1 MWHYVRKY
9 LHFAVIAALLMVGE
23 VCMDLVQPSLM
34 STIVDKGVLG
44 VTDADAGAGV
54 GAGVGGMDVILSTGL
69 VMVVAA
75 VFGGACGSGNNVF
88 ANMCVQNIGNLMRKD
103 TFSRIMG
110 MSFSQVDRFSAGS
123 LITRVTNDITQV
135 EMYVE
140 TFIRGVIR
148 TGLMMVGSIWFMF
161 QLNEAFGLLTLAA
174 FPVALVLLVACLR
187 KATPLFARLQG
198 LLDQVNS
205 VMQED
210 LGGIR
215 TIKACVREA
224 AEKKRFGAANAKLV
238 ATQLRALLIFA
249 MLNPAMNCLMYVV
262 VAVLLW
268 MGGYQTQDGAIT
280 PGIVMAAITYATQLL
295 GSILRLVMLSQE
307 LSRGSASWARVKE
320 VLGCRSEFEAG
331 AGIDA
336 ASAAPVPASGAPA
349 ASIPMLAMSAAP
361 VVAAAPGA
369 LAVSPAPAAE
379 GLRVEF
385 ENVTFSF
392 PAAESPVL
400 EGVTFD
406 IGAGQTV
413 VIMGPTGCGKTTL
426 TSLIPRFY
434 DVSSGAVRVDGVDV
448 RAWSPALLRDK
459 VAVALQSAEL
469 FGATIADNIAWG
481 RPFASLSEIE
491 GAARVAQAH
500 EFIMRTPQGYDTPLG
515 QRGMSLSGGQRQ
527 RLALAR
533 MVLKAAPVMILD
545 DATSALD
552 LQTEACFLQALDQ
565 AAPHATKIM
574 VVQRVAS
581 ARHADKIV
589 LLDGRRVAGVGTHQE
604 LLASNALYQ
613 EICASQ
619 FGSVDELEVSSGKVG
634 SHAGTKSA

>member
-44 VTDADAGAGV
+44 VADAGAGM

-103 TFSRIMG
+103 AFSRIMG

-174 FPVALVLLVACLR
+174 FPVALVLLVVCLR

-320 VLGCRSEFEAG
+320 VLGCRSEFEE
-331 AGIDA
+331 
-336 ASAAPVPASGAPA
+336 APA
-349 ASIPMLAMSAAP
+349 LACTS
-361 VVAAAPGA
+361 
-369 LAVSPAPAAE
+369 SAPAAE

-392 PAAESPVL
+392 PGAESPAL
-400 EGVTFD
+400 EGVTFG

-413 VIMGPTGCGKTTL
+413 AIMGPTGCGKTTL

-481 RPFASLSEIE
+481 RPSASLSEIE

-533 MVLKAAPVMILD
+533 MVLKAVPVMILD

-552 LQTEACFLQALDQ
+552 LQTEARFLQALDQ

-589 LLDGRRVAGVGTHQE
+589 LLDGRRVAGVGTHRE